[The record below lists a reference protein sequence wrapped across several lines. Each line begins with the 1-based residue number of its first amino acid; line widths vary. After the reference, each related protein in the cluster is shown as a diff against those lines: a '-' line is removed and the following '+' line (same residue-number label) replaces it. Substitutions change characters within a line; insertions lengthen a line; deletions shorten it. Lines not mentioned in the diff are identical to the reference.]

1 MAQELISHKVLSLDF
16 WQDTV
21 TYAGSVMP
29 TGTIGCAVLNIP
41 DETITRLD
49 APCMILN
56 QLLTGIGLKNVDMQ
70 LLPKAQEAGR
80 AIIHELHDVQP
91 FSHLDRKQ
99 FEDYLTPAFSEEA
112 FAELNKTGELSD
124 EELDN
129 VSGGCGRDYEPSG
142 ETPKFHVGD
151 RLAMVHPVIGRSVAV
166 RVTYVSSVKSCMNG
180 VNVFTYNTEGVYHK
194 ESFTNVA
201 EYDLGIAEWV
211 K

>member
-1 MAQELISHKVLSLDF
+1 MNVSKELLKKAKTAKTAEELLELAKAENIELTEEQAKEYF
-16 WQDTV
+16 
-21 TYAGSVMP
+21 A
-29 TGTIGCAVLNIP
+29 TIHA
-41 DETITRLD
+41 
-49 APCMILN
+49 
-56 QLLTGIGLKNVDMQ
+56 
-70 LLPKAQEAGR
+70 
-80 AIIHELHDVQP
+80 
-91 FSHLDRKQ
+91 S
-99 FEDYLTPAFSEEA
+99 
-112 FAELNKTGELSD
+112 GELSD

-180 VNVFTYNTEGVYHK
+180 VNVFTYNTEAIGNKDSY
-194 ESFTNVA
+194 TNVA

>member
-1 MAQELISHKVLSLDF
+1 MKFTDEMLEKAKTAKTAEELLEMAKAENIEIS
-16 WQDTV
+16 
-21 TYAGSVMP
+21 A
-29 TGTIGCAVLNIP
+29 
-41 DETITRLD
+41 E
-49 APCMILN
+49 
-56 QLLTGIGLKNVDMQ
+56 
-70 LLPKAQEAGR
+70 EA
-80 AIIHELHDVQP
+80 A
-91 FSHLDRKQ
+91 K
-99 FEDYLTPAFSEEA
+99 A

-129 VSGGCGRDYEPSG
+129 VAGGCGRDYEPSG

-151 RLAMVHPVIGRSVAV
+151 RLAMVHPVIGRSIAV